1 MNDTPIY
8 ESVWNGVNLG
18 KKASK
23 ESGGYQITQTSVS
36 SNWYRKQIDTSG
48 VRKMKLQRY
57 YEMDQSSVEI
67 ARALDILAEDISS
80 CNADNEDPFELTY
93 DENVKYLKSTIKL
106 LESAKDLWVDRTGM
120 DSELFNR
127 IRETLKY
134 GSSFYITKPDGRLKR
149 IPHEQ
154 LVGYI
159 VDEEDNDIVTHYI
172 VDPAATLM
180 DEQNKR
186 TYNAETIQMGSKEKK
201 SNFVV
206 YSIDDLC
213 VLKIGQG
220 PFGESVLDSVYK
232 VWRQM
237 TLIEDAI
244 VIYRVVRAPERRIY
258 YIDVGNLQGPKREQ
272 AIEKQ
277 RLRLMQKQVNRK
289 NQLTTDYDPHS
300 TSEDIFIPTN
310 ATGKGSRVETL
321 QGGQNLGELEDLQY
335 FVKKMAAGLRIPSSM
350 IDTHTQEKEQYSDM
364 RVGQMYQIEM
374 RYMGHVKRMARY
386 IAKELHKNYVQ
397 FCRKRSVE
405 VPKGIKLELNDPN
418 SFSKYRDMEIYQ
430 QTLNLAASTTQLPS
444 LSKKYVMEK
453 YMLMD
458 KEELQKNEELKL
470 VEKGL
475 APDIIKQMPQED
487 IDNLV
492 YGDGSRGEAY
502 GLAPVEDQG
511 GGFGRF

>member
-1 MNDTPIY
+1 MSDTPVY
-8 ESVWNGVNLG
+8 ESVWNGINLG
-18 KKASK
+18 RKSSGS
-23 ESGGYQITQTSVS
+23 EGGYQITQTSVS
-36 SNWYRKQIDTSG
+36 SNWYRKQIDSSG
-48 VRKMKLQRY
+48 VRRMKLQRY
-57 YEMDQSSVEI
+57 QEMDESSVEI
-67 ARALDILAEDISS
+67 SRALDILAEDISS
-80 CNADNEDPFELTY
+80 CNADNEDPFELVY
-93 DENVKYLKSTIKL
+93 DENEKYLKSTIKL

-134 GSSFYITKPDGRLKR
+134 GSSMFIIKPDGRLKR

-154 LVGYI
+154 IVGYI

-172 VDPAATLM
+172 VDPSANQMA
-180 DEQNKR
+180 EQNKK
-186 TYNAETIQMGSKEKK
+186 TYSTSAVQMGAKEKK
-201 SNFVV
+201 SDYKV
-206 YSIDDLC
+206 YSVDDLC
-213 VLKIGQG
+213 ILKIGTG
-220 PFGESVLDSVYK
+220 PYGESVLDSVFK

-237 TLIEDAI
+237 TLIEDAV

-335 FVKKMAAGLRIPSSM
+335 FVRKMAAGLRIPSSM

-374 RYMGHVKRMARY
+374 RYMGHIKRLARY
-386 IAKELHKNYVQ
+386 IAKELHENFTG
-397 FCRKRSVE
+397 FCRNRSVE
-405 VPKGIKLELNDPN
+405 IPTGIKLMLNDPN
-418 SFSKYRDMEIYQ
+418 SFSQYKDLEIFQ
-430 QTLNLAASTTQLPS
+430 QTLNLAASTTQIPS

-458 KEELQKNEELKL
+458 KEELQKNEEMKL
-470 VEKGL
+470 IEKGL
-475 APDIIKQMPQED
+475 ALETIRKMPDED
-487 IDNLV
+487 RDNLV
-492 YGDGSRGEAY
+492 YGDGSVGEKY
-502 GLAPVEDQG
+502 GLAPPADD
-511 GGFGRF
+511 GGFGSRF